1 MNYDIVIN
9 NGLVVFGNENQAEF
23 LNLGIISDKI
33 VDISKEKLIG
43 KKNIDANGKI
53 VSPGFIDPHCH
64 SDLSVFFD
72 YEMTSKIFQGV
83 TTEISGNC
91 GIGMTPTIAGHE
103 KELKKYVIDHFLTPK
118 DFKLEEYRDLNSLK
132 DVITTKKTVTN
143 QGYLVGTGCLR
154 IGTKGFRTN
163 EVTKLDL
170 EIMAEALR
178 KEFSAGALGVS
189 FGLIYQPGNFM
200 LKDEIIEIMKV
211 VAENDKITSFH
222 MRNEGENIIEAIKE
236 VIDCAEKSKC
246 KTNISHL
253 KIMSKNNWG
262 KSKEILQ
269 LLEDARN
276 KGLKITY
283 DQYPYMATSTTL
295 MVLFPQEIFNG
306 NIEEFITNIS
316 KITAEDRK
324 KILANINSRGGSK
337 NILISNTFLPNNKY
351 SGKTVEDIMQE
362 MKLNEVDTILLLVK
376 ETQGRAKAIY
386 FSMCEE
392 DMDNFMKCSYS
403 VIGSDGSS
411 IPIENINSLFGKP
424 HPRNLGTFPKF
435 IKLNREKQLFSI
447 EVMINKITKRTADLY
462 CIKDRG
468 EIKIGNY
475 ADITIFDYNNV
486 EDISTFE
493 NPFQKSKGIEY
504 VIVNGKIVV
513 ENGNYTGI
521 KAGIFID

>member
-33 VDISKEKLIG
+33 VNISKEKLIG

-83 TTEISGNC
+83 TTEINGNC

-154 IGTKGFRTN
+154 IGAKGFRTN

-324 KILANINSRGGSK
+324 K
-337 NILISNTFLPNNKY
+337 Y
-351 SGKTVEDIMQE
+351 
-362 MKLNEVDTILLLVK
+362 
-376 ETQGRAKAIY
+376 
-386 FSMCEE
+386 
-392 DMDNFMKCSYS
+392 
-403 VIGSDGSS
+403 
-411 IPIENINSLFGKP
+411 
-424 HPRNLGTFPKF
+424 
-435 IKLNREKQLFSI
+435 
-447 EVMINKITKRTADLY
+447 
-462 CIKDRG
+462 
-468 EIKIGNY
+468 
-475 ADITIFDYNNV
+475 
-486 EDISTFE
+486 
-493 NPFQKSKGIEY
+493 
-504 VIVNGKIVV
+504 
-513 ENGNYTGI
+513 
-521 KAGIFID
+521 

>member
-9 NGLVVFGNENQAEF
+9 NGLVVFGNESQAEF
-23 LNLGIISDKI
+23 LNLGIVDDKI
-33 VDISKEKLIG
+33 VEISKEELTG
-43 KKNIDANGKI
+43 KKVIDANGKI

-72 YEMTSKIFQGV
+72 YEMTSKIYQGV
-83 TTEISGNC
+83 TTEINGNC
-91 GIGMTPTIAGHE
+91 GIGITPTVTDYE
-103 KELKKYVIDHFLTPK
+103 KELEKYVVDHFLIPQN
-118 DFKLEEYRDLNSLK
+118 FKLKDYRDLTSVKNVINSK
-132 DVITTKKTVTN
+132 GTITN

-154 IGTKGFRTN
+154 IGAKGFKTDKL
-163 EVTKLDL
+163 TKLEL
-170 EIMAEALR
+170 EIMLEALR
-178 KEFSAGALGVS
+178 KEFIAGALGVS

-211 VAENDKITSFH
+211 VAENDKVTSFH

-253 KIMSKNNWG
+253 KIMSKDNWG

-269 LLEDARN
+269 LLEEARN

-316 KITAEDRK
+316 KITAKNRE
-324 KILANINSRGGSK
+324 KILVNINSRGGSK
-337 NILISNTFLPNNKY
+337 NILISNSFLPDNKY
-351 SGKTVEDIMQE
+351 SGKTVEELMQE
-362 MKLNEVDTILLLVK
+362 MNLDEIDTILLLVK

-386 FSMCEE
+386 FSMCEK
-392 DMDNFMKCSYS
+392 DIDNFMKCSYS

-411 IPIENINSLFGKP
+411 IPMENINSIFGKP

-435 IKLNREKQLFSI
+435 IKLNREKHIFSI
-447 EVMINKITKRTADLY
+447 ENMVNKITKRTADLY
-462 CIKDRG
+462 GIKDRG
-468 EIKIGNY
+468 EIKVGNY
-475 ADITIFDYNNV
+475 ADITIFDYTNV
-486 EDISTFE
+486 EDTPTFE
-493 NPFQKSKGIEY
+493 NPFQKSRGIEY

-521 KAGIFID
+521 KAGVFIE